1 MSNVTLHDEPHS
13 HQHLPGFDA
22 TPDHIH
28 GHTHTHTEGEEGA
41 SPAPFLLA
49 YMLEHNMH
57 HIKELQGLV
66 TQLQDAGYPA
76 SAEAVLRA
84 LAHYVQGNAEL
95 AAAVEQL

>member
-1 MSNVTLHDEPHS
+1 
-13 HQHLPGFDA
+13 
-22 TPDHIH
+22 
-28 GHTHTHTEGEEGA
+28 
-41 SPAPFLLA
+41 
-49 YMLEHNMH
+49 MLEHNMH